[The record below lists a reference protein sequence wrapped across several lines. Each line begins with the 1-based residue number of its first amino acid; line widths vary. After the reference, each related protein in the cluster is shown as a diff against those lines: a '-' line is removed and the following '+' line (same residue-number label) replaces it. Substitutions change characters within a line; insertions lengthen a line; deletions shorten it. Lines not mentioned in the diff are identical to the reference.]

1 MKQLCVLL
9 LTVAIPG
16 CFFSLPFVN
25 NKEEEKPAVTV
36 QRSPVLPEQ
45 VKENN
50 AHKIA
55 ESLEEE
61 VAIDETTPAV
71 KPEEKDKE
79 KDKDK
84 KKKP

>member
-1 MKQLCVLL
+1 MKHLCILL
-9 LTVAIPG
+9 LAVTIPG
-16 CFFSLPFVN
+16 CFFSLPFVP
-25 NKEEEKPAVTV
+25 KEEEKPAATV

-50 AHKIA
+50 AHKVA

-71 KPEEKDKE
+71 KPEEKE

-84 KKKP
+84 KKK